1 MERSNFSIMR
11 LLISMAVVVA
21 LSMLSASCVGT
32 DFDEE
37 KAKNI
42 VETKAFRLEGEQ
54 VSLTPEQV
62 ECGVRAELWE
72 PRVESSPGHSSCH
85 LTQQGRDFKFSDD
98 VITEPNFRLSYAQVK
113 GEFALQVF
121 SAGGVKNAPDGMKTG
136 EFRVGVRIPHPCFRG
151 SLPLMGVKKGVFRED
166 EPVVFRFQLTG
177 DGWAMDQLLH

>member
-1 MERSNFSIMR
+1 MERSNLSIMR

-42 VETKAFRLEGEQ
+42 VEGKAFKLEGEQ
-54 VSLTPEQV
+54 VSLTPDQV

-72 PRVESSPGHSSCH
+72 PRAETSPGHSSCH

-113 GEFALQVF
+113 GEFALQGF
-121 SAGGVKNAPDGMKTG
+121 SLVGVKNAPDGMKTG
-136 EFRVGVRIPHPCFRG
+136 EFKVGATIHHPCFSR
-151 SLPLMGVKKGVFRED
+151 PLLIMGVKKGVFRED
-166 EPVVFRFQLTG
+166 APVVFRFQLTP
-177 DGWAMDQLLH
+177 DGWAMDHLLH

>member
-1 MERSNFSIMR
+1 MEKSNFSIMR
-11 LLISMAVVVA
+11 IRVSMAVVVV
-21 LSMLSASCVGT
+21 LSMLSAGCAGT

-121 SAGGVKNAPDGMKTG
+121 SAGAVKNAPDGMKTG
-136 EFRVGVRIPHPCFRG
+136 EFKVGAKIHHPCFSG
-151 SLPLMGVKKGVFRED
+151 PLLIMGVKKGVFRED
-166 EPVVFRFQLTG
+166 APVVFRFQLTP